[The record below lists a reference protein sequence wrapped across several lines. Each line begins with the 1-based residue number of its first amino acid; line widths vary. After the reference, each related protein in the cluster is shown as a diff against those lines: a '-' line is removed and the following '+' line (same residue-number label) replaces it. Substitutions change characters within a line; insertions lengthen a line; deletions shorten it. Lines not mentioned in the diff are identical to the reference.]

1 MNNQLGGVWG
11 EYCVEVVKS
20 GGASYYPFGEE
31 RLKNVILDQFFSR
44 VLSGNPHGIETFVQA
59 CITSTGNTP
68 ATRTDTGLNGIE
80 NDRTYASSGFF
91 KQIVTGE
98 NRITMTRDFSFD
110 TLTGQRTYRE
120 ACVGMIGMSP
130 SVIFSPNLIT
140 SHFVFP
146 NDVSVNAGDS
156 LKITYSLNLIIDYLA
171 TGKQITLTGDGYDFG
186 GRIRLVGNPSGIF
199 SIPTNTS
206 LVPLIGTWATSTF
219 AGGLDQDSFRWRSYQ
234 TNSSGYGT
242 TNLVSNSDLNNQI
255 LGLFGTSI
263 NNDRRVGFF
272 TGFYN
277 SGYNNTYTYQQTG
290 QGNGGITTPF
300 GSVTTSNFQIA
311 DSGAQI
317 DLNYY
322 FPPSAV
328 QRTCSGIFL
337 NTFNNANTVRG
348 NSQGSMVYLLFNT
361 PQTIPA
367 EQPMSMKLRWY
378 FSRL

>member
-20 GGASYYPFGEE
+20 GGASYFPFGEE

-59 CITSTGNTP
+59 CIASTGNTP
-68 ATRTDTGLNGIE
+68 AARTDTGLNGIE

-110 TLTGQRTYRE
+110 TLTGQKTYRE
-120 ACVGMIGMSP
+120 ACVGMIDMSP
-130 SVIFSPNLIT
+130 VGIFTPNLIT

-146 NDVSVNAGDS
+146 DDVTVNPGDS

-186 GRIRLVGNPSGIF
+186 GRVRLVGNPSGIF

-206 LVPLIGTWATSTF
+206 LVPQISVNTTF
-219 AGGLDQDSFRWRSYQ
+219 AGGLDQTFYRWRNYQ
-234 TNSSGYGT
+234 SNSSGYST
-242 TNLVSNSDLNNQI
+242 VNLTLNYNYNNQI

-263 NNDRRVGFF
+263 NNDRSIGFF

-277 SGYNNTYTYQQTG
+277 SGYGDTYTYQQTG
-290 QGNGGITTPF
+290 QTNGAITAPF
-300 GSVTTSNFQIA
+300 ASVTASDFQIA

-322 FPPSAV
+322 FPPSAA

-337 NTFNNANTVRG
+337 NTFNNANTLRG

>member
-44 VLSGNPHGIETFVQA
+44 VLSGNPHGIETFVQT

-98 NRITMTRDFSFD
+98 NRITMTRDFSFN

-120 ACVGMIGMSP
+120 ACVGMIDMTPTG
-130 SVIFSPNLIT
+130 IFSPNLIT

-171 TGKQITLTGDGYDFG
+171 TGKQITLTGDGYNFG

-263 NNDRRVGFF
+263 NNDRRIGFF

-300 GSVTTSNFQIA
+300 GSMTTSNFQIA

-322 FPPSAV
+322 FAPSAA

-348 NSQGSMVYLLFNT
+348 NSQGSIVYLLFNT